1 MKKILLLSVAI
12 LFAGVTMAQP
22 PKGDA
27 NPGMTFGEKI
37 NAETAIKADELGNK
51 LAKENKVEVKVE
63 GLVSQVCTAEGC
75 WLKMK
80 TETGNIMVKMKDHK
94 FLVPLSMNGKTIVVK
109 GIAEKKE
116 TSVAQLKHYAED
128 AGKSKDEID
137 AIKESKKE
145 MVIQATG
152 ILVIK

>member
-1 MKKILLLSVAI
+1 MKKIFSLSTTI
-12 LFAGVTMAQP
+12 LFVGFAIAQP

-37 NAETAIKADELGNK
+37 NAENTIKADELGDK
-51 LAKENKVEVKVE
+51 LQQENKIEVKVE

-109 GIAEKKE
+109 GVAEKKE
-116 TSVAQLKHYAED
+116 TTVAQLKHYAED
-128 AGKSKDEID
+128 AGKSKAEIE
-137 AIKESKKE
+137 AIKEPKKE
-145 MVIQATG
+145 IVVQATG